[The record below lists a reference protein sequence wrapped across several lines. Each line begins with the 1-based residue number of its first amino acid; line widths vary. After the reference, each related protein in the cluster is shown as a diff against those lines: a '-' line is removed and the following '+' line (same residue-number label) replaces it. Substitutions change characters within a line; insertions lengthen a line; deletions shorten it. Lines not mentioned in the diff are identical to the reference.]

1 MTLDG
6 LRAAVRSTLEVA
18 RLARGHYLTDAVK
31 FPYRAEFGTVWAS
44 VDWVPGWFHEGSAA
58 VLFGVMKAGAPG
70 SIVEIGSYLGRSTTF
85 FALSLRALG
94 LDGQVV
100 AVDPHTGDRQHLE
113 GLGIASLPS
122 LDLFQ
127 LHCRAVGVDD
137 LVVPKVT
144 TSLEAA
150 AEWSGPIDVLFVDG
164 WHSYQAVIDDGRAW
178 LPHLAENAVAMFDDY
193 AAYEEV
199 RTAVEQ
205 LAAEGTFHLWGSIF
219 GQAIGGAQP
228 TPPPAV
234 SRALRLAGL
243 GRIRSLTTSDGPA
256 RR

>member
-1 MTLDG
+1 MTLNA
-6 LRAAVRSTLEVA
+6 LRTAVRSTLDVA
-18 RLARGHYLTDAVK
+18 RFARGHYVTDAVK
-31 FPYRAEFGTVWAS
+31 FPYRAEFDSVWKM
-44 VDWVPGWFHEGSAA
+44 VEWVPGWFHEGSAA
-58 VLFGVMKAGAPG
+58 VLFGVIRAGAPG
-70 SIVEIGSYLGRSTTF
+70 SIIEIGSYLGRSTTF

-100 AVDPHTGDRQHLE
+100 AVDPHTGDRQLLE

-122 LDLFQ
+122 FDLFQ
-127 LHCRAVGVDD
+127 LHCRAVGVEDI
-137 LVVPKVT
+137 VVPKVA

-150 AEWSGPIDVLFVDG
+150 AEWSGPIGVLFVDG

-178 LPHLAENAVAMFDDY
+178 LPHLTKDAVAMFDDY

-199 RTAVEQ
+199 RAAVEQ

-219 GQAIGGAQP
+219 GQAVGGRQP

-234 SRALRLAGL
+234 SRALRLGGL
-243 GRIRSLTTSDGPA
+243 GRIRSLTTSDVPA